1 MSDLFDFKA
10 PKNRYAVMGNPVAH
24 SKSPV
29 IHDLFARQ
37 CGVLMDYQRIQVD
50 IGGFDQ
56 AVSHFAAH
64 DGAGLNITVPFK
76 VEAWNMCQ
84 RDPNSLTARAKL
96 AEAVNTLKF
105 CDDGSIQGDNTD
117 GVGIA
122 RDIEQNLQL
131 SLEQKRI
138 LIVGAGGAVRGVLGP
153 LLECGPERL
162 HVVNRT
168 AEKAVTLARRF
179 NQTGFDCITGGA
191 LDRITGQFDL
201 IINGTAASLGGE
213 LPEIDPDCI
222 SSRTLAYDMMYGDE
236 PTLFM
241 KWALDK
247 GAEKAADG
255 LGMLVEQ
262 AAESFRIWHGL
273 EPDTASV
280 ISFIKKY

>member
-10 PKNRYAVMGNPVAH
+10 PKNQYAVMGNPVAH

-37 CGVLMDYQRIQVD
+37 CGVSMGYQRIQVD

-76 VEAWNMCQ
+76 VEAWKLCR

-105 CDDGSIQGDNTD
+105 YDEGSIQGDNTD

-122 RDIEQNLQL
+122 RDIEHNLGL
-131 SLEQKRI
+131 SLAHTRI
-138 LIVGAGGAVRGVLGP
+138 LVLGAGGAVRGVLGP
-153 LLECGPERL
+153 LLECGPEQL

-168 AEKAVTLARRF
+168 AEKAVTLAHRF
-179 NQTGFDCITGGA
+179 SQMGFDCISGGA
-191 LDRITGQFDL
+191 LDRISGQFDL

-213 LPEIDPDCI
+213 LPEIDAGCI
-222 SSRTLAYDMMYGDE
+222 SSRTLAYDMMYSDE

-247 GAEKAADG
+247 GADRAADG

-273 EPDTASV
+273 EPDTAPV
-280 ISFIKKY
+280 ISYLKKS